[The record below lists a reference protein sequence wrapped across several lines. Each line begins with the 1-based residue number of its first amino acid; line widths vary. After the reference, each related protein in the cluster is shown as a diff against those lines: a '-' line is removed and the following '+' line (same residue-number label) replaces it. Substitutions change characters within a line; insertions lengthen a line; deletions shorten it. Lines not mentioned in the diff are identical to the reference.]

1 MRKASRA
8 IQTKPGVESV
18 SAPGFLRRMGA
29 VIYDALLLLAVLFLA
44 TALALPLNQGQAFA
58 SNQAIYP
65 IYLLAVSFAF
75 YGWFWTHGGQTLGL
89 RAWKIKLVSTDR
101 QAVDWP
107 HAALRFIS
115 ALLSWVCLGF
125 GFVWCLFDKDRQSW
139 HDRLSKTRLVY
150 CEEKR

>member
-1 MRKASRA
+1 
-8 IQTKPGVESV
+8 
-18 SAPGFLRRMGA
+18 MGA

-44 TALALPLNQGQAFA
+44 TALALPLNGGQAFA
-58 SNQAIYP
+58 STQVLYP

-89 RAWKIKLVSTDR
+89 RAWKIKLVSANR
-101 QAVDWP
+101 PAVDWP
-107 HAALRFIS
+107 HAALRFAG
-115 ALLSWVCLGF
+115 ALLSWACLGL
-125 GFVWCLFDKDRQSW
+125 GFIWCMFDKDRQGW